1 LVRDKK
7 NQKHFCEEELIIA
20 VVQRVAEAN
29 VSVNS
34 KTVSSIGEGMLVLL
48 GIKKGDTEEK
58 SKRLAERCM
67 HLRIFED
74 AQGKFNHSLMDIGGS
89 ALVVSQFTL
98 LADTSRGRRP
108 SFTDAEEPERS
119 KHLYEIF
126 AETFRTCGITTKT
139 GSFGK
144 RMLVQSVNNGP
155 VTIILEE

>member
-1 LVRDKK
+1 MRAAR
-7 NQKHFCEEELIIA
+7 NQKHPYGEVLMIA
-20 VVQRVAEAN
+20 LVQRVAEAK
-29 VSVNS
+29 VSVGNEII
-34 KTVSSIGEGMLVLL
+34 SSIGEGILVLL

-58 SKRLAERCM
+58 SKRLAGRCM

-74 AQGKFNHSLMDIGGS
+74 TEGNFNHSLKEIGGS

-108 SFTDAEEPERS
+108 SFTDAEEPLRSER
-119 KHLYEIF
+119 LYELF
-126 AETFRTCGITTKT
+126 VGTLNTCGITTKT

-144 RMLVQSVNNGP
+144 RMQVQLVNNGP

>member
-1 LVRDKK
+1 M
-7 NQKHFCEEELIIA
+7 IA
-20 VVQRVAEAN
+20 LVQRVAEAN
-29 VSVNS
+29 VSVDNE
-34 KTVSSIGEGMLVLL
+34 TVSSIGEGMLILL

-74 AQGKFNHSLMDIGGS
+74 AQGKFNHSLKDIGAS

-119 KHLYEIF
+119 EHLYGIF
-126 AETFRTCGITTKT
+126 ARSLSTCGITTKT

-144 RMLVQSVNNGP
+144 RMLVKLVNNGP